1 MGEVA
6 DPVHGVMQQP
16 FSHHGRGS
24 RPCPQCDAAALQ
36 VVMGEVADP
45 VHGVMQQPFS
55 RHGRGSRPCPRCD
68 AAALQSSVLDH
79 ILEHH
84 KAELF
89 LDLELDVGQL
99 LTLLEQFHL

>member
-6 DPVHGVMQQP
+6 DPVH
-16 FSHHGRGS
+16 
-24 RPCPQCDAAALQ
+24 
-36 VVMGEVADP
+36 
-45 VHGVMQQPFS
+45 
-55 RHGRGSRPCPRCD
+55 

-89 LDLELDVGQL
+89 LDPELNVGQL
-99 LTLLEQFHL
+99 LTLLESI

>member
-1 MGEVA
+1 M
-6 DPVHGVMQQP
+6 
-16 FSHHGRGS
+16 SHHGRGS
-24 RPCPQCDAAALQ
+24 RPCPW
-36 VVMGEVADP
+36 
-45 VHGVMQQPFS
+45 
-55 RHGRGSRPCPRCD
+55 CD